1 MIDRG
6 VLSRQSHNMNKTET
20 FGEFSH
26 TERLARLRLIRTD
39 GIGPILFR
47 TLIERYGTGVA
58 ALDALPALLAKRKRG
73 GAVAKKDGCERELE
87 AAHKLGARTIFLGET
102 QYPYRLA
109 ATEDAPPLLHT
120 LGSLDLI
127 SPPASLG
134 IVGARNASISGQKLT
149 RMIASAMADA
159 AVTVISGLA
168 RGIDTAAHA
177 ASLEGGTVACV
188 AGGLDVIYPREN
200 TDLFH
205 AIVERGLVVS
215 EMPPGTQP
223 QARHFPRRNRIISGL
238 SDGVLVVEAAERSG
252 SLITARFALEQGRD
266 VFAVPGSPLDAR
278 ARGCN
283 KLIKDGAALVQD
295 AEDILNE
302 LSPIRP
308 DIPVIRQR
316 PAPAHVEPVPTAAP
330 AAQTS
335 RQDILDFLSH
345 TAVHVDEVIRVSGMR
360 ADEVLVALMEHEI
373 AGQIT
378 RHAGGKVSLA

>member
-1 MIDRG
+1 
-6 VLSRQSHNMNKTET
+6 MNKTET

-26 TERLARLRLIRTD
+26 SERLARLRLIRTD

-47 TLIERYGTGVA
+47 NLIERYGSGTA

-73 GAVAKKDGCERELE
+73 GSVATSDACERELE
-87 AAHKLGARTIFLGET
+87 AANKLGARTLFHGEAH
-102 QYPYRLA
+102 YPYRLA

-127 SPPASLG
+127 SPPAALG

-149 RMIASAMADA
+149 RMIAGAMADA

-200 TDLFH
+200 TELFH
-205 AIVERGLVVS
+205 RIAERGLVVS

-283 KLIKDGAALVQD
+283 KLIKDGASLVQD
-295 AEDILNE
+295 PEDIFAE
-302 LSPIRP
+302 LTPIKA
-308 DIPVIRQR
+308 DTPVIRVR
-316 PAPAHVEPVPTAAP
+316 TATLAAEAAP
-330 AAQTS
+330 APTEDAPEAGGS
-335 RQDILDFLSH
+335 ILDFLSH

-373 AGQIT
+373 AGEIT

>member
-1 MIDRG
+1 
-6 VLSRQSHNMNKTET
+6 MNKTET

-26 TERLARLRLIRTD
+26 SERLARLRLIRTD

-47 TLIERYGTGVA
+47 NLIERYGSGTA
-58 ALDALPALLAKRKRG
+58 ALDALPSLLAKRKRG
-73 GAVAKKDGCERELE
+73 GSVATKDACERELE
-87 AAHKLGARTIFLGET
+87 AAHRLGARTIFHGEAL
-102 QYPYRLA
+102 YPYRLA
-109 ATEDAPPLLHT
+109 ATGDAPPLLHT
-120 LGSLDLI
+120 LGSHDLI

-134 IVGARNASISGQKLT
+134 IVGARNASINGQKLT
-149 RMIASAMADA
+149 RMIAGAMADA

-200 TDLFH
+200 TELFH
-205 AIVERGLVVS
+205 KIAERGLVVS

-266 VFAVPGSPLDAR
+266 VFAIPGSPLDAR

-283 KLIKDGAALVQD
+283 KLIKDGASLVQD
-295 AEDILNE
+295 AEDIFAE
-302 LSPIRP
+302 LTPIKP
-308 DIPVIRQR
+308 DTPVIRIR
-316 PAPAHVEPVPTAAP
+316 TTTPTAETLPATDNGAP
-330 AAQTS
+330 EAGGN
-335 RQDILDFLSH
+335 ILDFLSH
-345 TAVHVDEVIRVSGMR
+345 TAVHVDEVIRISGMR

-373 AGQIT
+373 AGEIT